1 MPCAASLLAMNSR
14 VTLFVG
20 LASAL
25 GLAACAYGASS
36 PDGTGGNAKGDPQAS
51 GDVTPDAAPYDNST
65 VDDDAGSGVVVD
77 SGTPSSDAGTVT
89 DSGTPKADT
98 GAPPPPPPPPP
109 PVTPQFAPGELLVTE
124 VLYNPSG
131 SEPDE
136 EWFEVTNRATAA
148 RSLNGL
154 VLADGSG
161 NSYTIP
167 ATPALD
173 VPASSYV
180 VLARNKTVAVAAG
193 VPSAKIIHEYSLLTL
208 ANGTTGA
215 LTIKQG
221 TTTLATVPFGQWSAA
236 LNGESIQLKTMT
248 APTTA
253 SSWCFS
259 STSWSAISDYGTPGQ
274 AADCP

>member
-1 MPCAASLLAMNSR
+1 MKSR

-25 GLAACAYGASS
+25 GLAACAYGTS
-36 PDGTGGNAKGDPQAS
+36 PDATGGGGKGDPQAA
-51 GDVTPDAAPYDNST
+51 GDVTADAAPYDNPT
-65 VDDDAGSGVVVD
+65 VTDEDAGSAPGAD
-77 SGTPSSDAGTVT
+77 TGTPATDAGAPT
-89 DSGTPKADT
+89 DAGSVKADT
-98 GAPPPPPPPPP
+98 GVTPPPPPAS
-109 PVTPQFAPGELLVTE
+109 TPQFASGEILVTE
-124 VLYNPSG
+124 ILYNPSG

-136 EWFEVTNRATAA
+136 EWFEITNRATAA

-161 NSYTIP
+161 NAYTIP

-173 VPASSYV
+173 VPAGGYV
-180 VLARNKTVAVAAG
+180 ILARNKAVAITAG

-208 ANGTTGA
+208 ANGTTGG
-215 LTIKQG
+215 LSIKKG

-248 APTTA
+248 APTA
-253 SSWCFS
+253 AGSWCFS
-259 STSWSAISDYGTPGQ
+259 STPWSAVSDYGTPGQ

>member
-1 MPCAASLLAMNSR
+1 MNSR

-25 GLAACAYGASS
+25 GLAACAYGTSS
-36 PDGTGGNAKGDPQAS
+36 PDGTGGASKGDPQAS
-51 GDVTPDAAPYDNST
+51 GDVTPDAAPYDNPT
-65 VDDDAGSGVVVD
+65 VDDAGSEPATDG
-77 SGTPSSDAGTVT
+77 GTPASDAGTN
-89 DSGTPKADT
+89 DSAAAKADT
-98 GAPPPPPPPPP
+98 GVTPPP
-109 PVTPQFAPGELLVTE
+109 PVAQQFGAGELLVTE
-124 VLYNPSG
+124 ILYNPSG

-136 EWFEVTNRATAA
+136 EWFEVTNRASAA

-154 VLADGSG
+154 VLTDGSG

-173 VPASSYV
+173 VPVNGYV
-180 VLARNKTVAVAAG
+180 VLARNKTVAVSLG

-215 LTIKQG
+215 LTIKKG

-248 APTTA
+248 APATA

-259 STSWSAISDYGTPGQ
+259 SASWSAASDMGTPGQ

>member
-1 MPCAASLLAMNSR
+1 MNSR

-25 GLAACAYGASS
+25 GLAACAYGTTS
-36 PDGTGGNAKGDPQAS
+36 PDGTGGASKGDPQAS
-51 GDVTPDAAPYDNST
+51 GEATADAAPYDNPS
-65 VDDDAGSGVVVD
+65 VDEDAGSEPAVD
-77 SGTPSSDAGTVT
+77 SGTPATDAGTVT
-89 DSGTPKADT
+89 DSGAAKADT
-98 GAPPPPPPPPP
+98 GAPPPPPPP
-109 PVTPQFAPGELLVTE
+109 VTPQFGAGELLVTE
-124 VLYNPSG
+124 ILYNPSG

-136 EWFEVTNRATAA
+136 EWFEITNRATAA

-173 VPASSYV
+173 VPASGYV
-180 VLARNKTVAVAAG
+180 VLARNKTVAVSAG
-193 VPSAKIIHEYSLLTL
+193 VPSAKIVHEYSLLTL

-215 LTIKQG
+215 LTIKKG

-259 STSWSAISDYGTPGQ
+259 STSWSAVSDYGTPGQ